1 MSFVQPPPRLGN
13 EYENDLVLRSCLRR
27 LLPPYILAE
36 IEPELRELGRLSGG
50 LLYAMQLADRGREPV
65 HTPWDAWGNRIDRV
79 EVTPVWQEAER
90 LAATMGIVATP
101 YERRRGRY
109 SRIHGFTLAYLFAPS
124 TDFYGC
130 PLAMSD
136 GAAAAL
142 IAAGAPAVDVRD
154 RALAH
159 LLSRDPA
166 TFWTSG
172 QWMTELPGGSDVSR
186 TETVARQDGLG
197 SWRLHGRKHFTSAV
211 TSQMALALAR
221 PEGAP
226 EGSRGLGLFYLEL
239 RNAQGRLDGIRVNR
253 LKDKLGTRKLPTA
266 ELTLDG
272 VLATPIGPLTDG
284 VKRIAPM
291 LNLTRAWNAVTAAAL
306 LGRGLRLARDYAVRR
321 KAFGK
326 RLQDLPLHADTLL
339 GVEAEFAGALLLA
352 FRLAESI
359 GIVESGPAA
368 EDAPRLH
375 DGLPPGG
382 AVAVNADDEKALL
395 RILTPLAKL
404 TTARQAVAGASEL
417 VEAFGGA
424 GYIED
429 TGIPALLRDAQVL
442 PIWEGTTNVLA
453 LDVLR
458 VAEREDGLA
467 ALDRELVRCCLRL
480 QDPLL
485 ARLGGIAC
493 DAAEDARSWLEATAR
508 LSSDAVQAGARRFA
522 LQLGRAVELAL
533 LAQHTQWA
541 LDRAGESGQELAALT
556 RRFAAHGVAPIIRED
571 LADG

>member
-13 EYENDLVLRSCLRR
+13 EYENDLVLRTCLRR

-50 LLYAMQLADRGREPV
+50 LLYGLQLADRQREPV
-65 HTPWDAWGNRIDRV
+65 HTPWDAWGNRIDRI
-79 EVTPVWQEAER
+79 ELTPVWKEAER
-90 LAATMGIVATP
+90 LAATLGIVATP

-109 SRIHGFTLAYLFAPS
+109 SRIHGFALAYLFAPS

-136 GAAAAL
+136 GAVAAL
-142 IAAGAPAVDVRD
+142 IAAGPAAADMRD

-197 SWRLHGRKHFTSAV
+197 SWRLYGRKYFASAV
-211 TSQMALALAR
+211 NSQMALALAR

-226 EGSRGLGLFYLEL
+226 EGSHGLGLFYLEL
-239 RNAQGRLDGIRVNR
+239 RNPQGRLQGIRVDR

-272 VLATPIGPLTDG
+272 VLATPVGPLTDG

-291 LNLTRAWNAVTAAAL
+291 LNLTRAWNAITSAAL
-306 LGRGLRLARDYAVRR
+306 LGRGLRLARDYARR
-321 KAFGK
+321 REAFGR
-326 RLQDLPLHADTLL
+326 RLEALPLHADTLL
-339 GVEAEFAGALLLA
+339 GIEAEYAGALLLA
-352 FRLAESI
+352 FRVAESI
-359 GIVESGPAA
+359 GIAEAGPSEEVSHVYDRGSAAGTAATSVE
-368 EDAPRLH
+368 
-375 DGLPPGG
+375 
-382 AVAVNADDEKALL
+382 DERALL

-429 TGIPALLRDAQVL
+429 TGIPALLRDTQVL
-442 PIWEGTTNVLA
+442 PIWEGTTNILA

-458 VAEREDGLA
+458 VVEREDGLA
-467 ALDRELVRCCLRL
+467 ALERELVRCCLRL
-480 QDPLL
+480 KDPTL
-485 ARLGGIAC
+485 ARLGGNAC
-493 DAAEDARSWLEATAR
+493 GAVGEARSWLEATTAHGG
-508 LSSDAVQAGARRFA
+508 DAVQAGARRFA
-522 LQLGRAVELAL
+522 LQHGRALELGL
-533 LAQHTQWA
+533 LAQQAQWA
-541 LDRAGESGQELAALT
+541 LDRAGEPGRELLDLT
-556 RRFAAHGVAPIIRED
+556 RRFAAQGVAPIIRDD
-571 LADG
+571 LAGH

>member
-493 DAAEDARSWLEATAR
+493 DAVEDARSWLEATAR

-556 RRFAAHGVAPIIRED
+556 RRFAAHGVAPIMRED